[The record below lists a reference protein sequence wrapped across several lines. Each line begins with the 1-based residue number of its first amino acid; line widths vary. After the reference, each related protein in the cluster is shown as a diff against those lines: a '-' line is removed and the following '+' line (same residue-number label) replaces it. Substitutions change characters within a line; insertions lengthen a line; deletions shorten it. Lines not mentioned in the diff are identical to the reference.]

1 MHGQTLE
8 RSVGSNGNDQGNFG
22 MLESQAHIAFHL
34 TGRMPRGEFD
44 VHTQGGLYPAI
55 LAGYRDLTALRYD
68 FPVVLVRAGDDGAPV
83 QSLSALVDAVVKS
96 IAQDSD
102 AERLKRHAIRV
113 EREIRKLAAEG
124 ATGSLSE
131 LWDIAAGRIGRN
143 SDELLRDSLSR
154 LRAALKTDGEVI
166 DCDKAMPFRLFEH
179 AWQSLQDQKT
189 KNYWAE
195 INKLIMKLSDILSS
209 DFVRSKEGL
218 SAERLRASVGG
229 MDQDAFDF
237 DTMSR
242 LLTEARANEP
252 LPESRRQRVRGLLS
266 ILRSQRFFSPAGES
280 DKWIGAGEPYSFV
293 FENATDAVAAYRDR
307 LPKMI
312 ELAKA
317 IEMAKLEADGDY
329 SEARHDAFFAEF
341 GSNGLDPSD
350 IAAFPQY
357 LICLPAADLRA
368 AECDLILQ
376 AFAAG
381 LPAKVVVQTDDLL
394 NQSPVTGELLFSG
407 LRGRQL
413 ASTAMGSATCYVLQS
428 SGSNLFQLRE
438 QVLRGLSFP
447 GPALFN
453 VYSGASA
460 TGIPPY
466 LAAAAAAESRAF
478 PSFSYDPSAG
488 ATWASRFSLAGN
500 SQADLDWPVQRLDY
514 EDEDQQL
521 VSEDVA
527 FTFVDFMAC
536 DPRCAKHFAEVPRAR
551 WDDTLRPV
559 AELLVRESEDLSQVP
574 CLLMV
579 DGENRLQK
587 VIVDEKL
594 VRGARAC
601 MAAWHS
607 LQELGGVHNS
617 HAAALV
623 ERERKAWAEQAPP
636 MTEQAQPPAAAAQS
650 QPGAAAAAPAEVPAA
665 PAAAAEATPETPS
678 DEPYI
683 ETARCTSCN
692 ECTQINDKMFGYDA
706 NKQASII
713 NPDAGT
719 YLQLVEAAESCQ
731 VSIIHPGKPRNPN
744 EPGLD
749 ELMKRAEPFL

>member
-1 MHGQTLE
+1 MKTL
-8 RSVGSNGNDQGNFG
+8 RQVQ

-34 TGRMPRGEFD
+34 TGRMPQGEFD
-44 VHTQGGLYPAI
+44 ARTQGGLYPAI
-55 LAGYRDLTALRYD
+55 LAGYQDLAALRYD
-68 FPVVLVRAGDDGAPV
+68 FPVVLVRAGGDGAPV
-83 QSLSALVDAVVKS
+83 QSLSALVDAAIKS
-96 IAQDSD
+96 IAQDND
-102 AERLKRHAIRV
+102 AVRLKRHAIRV

-124 ATGSLSE
+124 ATAELSE
-131 LWDIAAGRIGRN
+131 LWDIAAGRISAS
-143 SDELLRDSLSR
+143 SDELLRDSLNR
-154 LRAALKTDGEVI
+154 VRAALKTDGEVI
-166 DCDKAMPFRLFEH
+166 DCDKAMPFRLLQH
-179 AWQSLQDQKT
+179 AWKTLQDQKT

-229 MDQDAFDF
+229 IDQDAFDF
-237 DTMSR
+237 DAMSR
-242 LLTEARANEP
+242 LLAEARPSVP

-266 ILRSQRFFSPAGES
+266 TLRSQRFYAPAGES
-280 DKWIGAGEPYSFV
+280 DKWIGADEPYTFA
-293 FENATDAVAAYRDR
+293 FENATDAVAAYRER

-317 IEMAKLEADGDY
+317 IEMAKLEADGEY

-341 GSNGLDPSD
+341 GDNGLDPND

-381 LPAKVVVQTDDLL
+381 LPAKVIVQTDDLL
-394 NQSPVTGELLFSG
+394 SQSPITGELLFSG

-413 ASTAMGSATCYVLQS
+413 VSAAMGSATCYVLQS
-428 SGSNLFQLRE
+428 SSSNLLRLRE

-453 VYSGASA
+453 IYSGASG

-478 PSFSYDPSAG
+478 PAFTYDPSAG
-488 ATWASRFSLAGN
+488 ATWALRFSLAGN
-500 SQADLDWPVQRLDY
+500 SQVDLDWPVQRLDY
-514 EDEDQQL
+514 EDADQQL
-521 VSEDVA
+521 VSENVA

-536 DPRCAKHFAEVPRAR
+536 DPRCAKHFAEVPRAK
-551 WDDTLRPV
+551 WDATIRPV
-559 AELLVRESEDLSQVP
+559 AESLVREADDLSQVP
-574 CLLMV
+574 CVLMV

-587 VIVDEKL
+587 VIVDKML
-594 VRGARAC
+594 VHEARAC
-601 MAAWHS
+601 ISAWHS
-607 LQELGGVHNS
+607 LQELGGIHDS

-623 ERERKAWAEQAPP
+623 ERERQAWAEQAPP
-636 MTEQAQPPAAAAQS
+636 LTQQAQPATEIAQS
-650 QPGAAAAAPAEVPAA
+650 QAGATAAAPVEAPTT
-665 PAAAAEATPETPS
+665 PAAAAEAAPERQS

-683 ETARCTSCN
+683 ETARCTTCN

-706 NKQASII
+706 NKQATII